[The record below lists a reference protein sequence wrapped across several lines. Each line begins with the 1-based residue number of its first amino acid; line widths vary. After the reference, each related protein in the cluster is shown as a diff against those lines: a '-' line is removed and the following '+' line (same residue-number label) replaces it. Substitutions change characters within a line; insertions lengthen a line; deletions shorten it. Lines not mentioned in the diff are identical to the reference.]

1 MAGKAVK
8 KAGNEDFI
16 TYEVVKPHDGLE
28 KGEEL
33 RFKAGHPGAE
43 YCVSLGLWK
52 AKVKKSNKE

>member
-1 MAGKAVK
+1 MAGKATK
-8 KAGNEDFI
+8 KAVAEDFI
-16 TYEVVKPHDGLE
+16 TYVVVKPHDGLE

>member
-16 TYEVVKPHDGLE
+16 TYEVVKPHDGLK
-28 KGEEL
+28 KGEER
-33 RFKAGHPGAE
+33 RFKAGHLGAE

-52 AKVKKSNKE
+52 VKKTKEIE

>member
-28 KGEEL
+28 KGEL
-33 RFKAGHPGAE
+33 IRRKAGHPGAE

-52 AKVKKSNKE
+52 VKKTKGNE